1 MLLRQKRDKFD
12 EKYETRR
19 FWQMMEMDDYDNRHD
34 ELLKNMLIEDREQ
47 LEREKKRKEQE
58 AMEREMML
66 NEEFNQIED
75 EDEEWWKKENELDHL
90 EE

>member
-1 MLLRQKRDKFD
+1 
-12 EKYETRR
+12 
-19 FWQMMEMDDYDNRHD
+19 MMEMDDYDNRHD

-66 NEEFNQIED
+66 NEEFNQIEE

>member
-1 MLLRQKRDKFD
+1 
-12 EKYETRR
+12 
-19 FWQMMEMDDYDNRHD
+19 MMEMDDYDNRHD

>member
-1 MLLRQKRDKFD
+1 
-12 EKYETRR
+12 
-19 FWQMMEMDDYDNRHD
+19 MDDYDNRHD